1 MIQLI
6 YGKRSRQHLNHDGR
20 ENGVSI
26 SFIDFPQPMI
36 EFGELE
42 RKLSCSTVAM
52 LVKFGKIKIPK
63 SFFEDL
69 EISGSGSN
77 LAG

>member
-6 YGKRSRQHLNHDGR
+6 YGKKSRQHRNRDGR

-26 SFIDFPQPMI
+26 SFIGFPQLMI

-42 RKLSCSTVAM
+42 RKSSYSTMAM
-52 LVKFGKIKIPK
+52 LVKFGEIKIPK
-63 SFFEDL
+63 SFYEDL
-69 EISGSGSN
+69 EILGSGSN
-77 LAG
+77 LAE

>member
-6 YGKRSRQHLNHDGR
+6 YGKKSHQHRNHDGR

-26 SFIDFPQPMI
+26 IFIDFPQLMI

-42 RKLSCSTVAM
+42 RKSSYSTMAM
-52 LVKFGKIKIPK
+52 PVKFGKIKIPK
-63 SFFEDL
+63 SFYEDL

-77 LAG
+77 LAD